1 MQCLGMVN
9 DVAVT
14 ATRGASG
21 AVDAVKDSVASAVGG
36 VAKSAPPAAVA
47 GMTWFGYP
55 VADWVQVGAL
65 AWIAVRFTG
74 WMWDRFVSR
83 RHKGKQA

>member
-1 MQCLGMVN
+1 MDRVD
-9 DVAVT
+9 DVAVK
-14 ATRGASG
+14 ATGAASG
-21 AVDAVKDSVASAVGG
+21 AVDAVKDSVASALGG

-65 AWIAVRFTG
+65 AWIAAQFSG

-83 RHKGKQA
+83 RRKGKHA